1 MKAHVTDLTAIFFA
15 IFGFTC
21 WVLGDTCIKWI
32 GQFGVPPPLPP
43 QEVVAFMGLF
53 MALTLLLQAALRG
66 NLGNLRPRSFARQ
79 GLRASLDM
87 TNNVCVVI
95 ALRHLSLTMFYI
107 LIFTSPLVISALS
120 AVFLGERL
128 TPRKTLALL
137 VGFCGVV
144 VAVAPWSAATGHLSA
159 ATAHLSAATGALSAA
174 TAHLTAA
181 TASSSRNQQVDLI
194 GLATCLVCVVC
205 FSVNMVW
212 SRVLTRTEFPES
224 LAFCSGAATA
234 AVGLALT
241 SFHPRPLT
249 PALWLALVAMGIC
262 CAAGT
267 LSFYVAV
274 KHTSA
279 SNVSQFHYTQLLTGG
294 LVSYLV
300 WREKPGVPMIVGGA
314 LILGSGIMIA
324 LAARNPQPAVITDIA
339 IR

>member
-1 MKAHVTDLTAIFFA
+1 MKPRVTDLTAIFFA

-32 GQFGVPPPLPP
+32 GQFGLPP
-43 QEVVAFMGLF
+43 EEVVAFMGLF
-53 MALTLLLQAALRG
+53 MALTLLLQAAIRRS
-66 NLGNLRPRSFARQ
+66 LGNLRPRSIVRQ
-79 GLRASLDM
+79 GLRALLDM

-107 LIFTSPLVISALS
+107 LIFTSPLVISILS
-120 AVFLGERL
+120 AIFIGERI
-128 TPRKTLALL
+128 TSRKALGL
-137 VGFCGVV
+137 LLGFCGVV
-144 VAVAPWSAATGHLSA
+144 LAVAPWRHT
-159 ATAHLSAATGALSAA
+159 
-174 TAHLTAA
+174 
-181 TASSSRNQQVDLI
+181 QQVDRI
-194 GLATCLVCVVC
+194 GLIACLICVTC

-212 SRVLTRTEFPES
+212 SRVLTRTEHPES
-224 LAFCSGAATA
+224 LAFCSSLVTTIA
-234 AVGLALT
+234 GLALT

-249 PALWLALVAMGIC
+249 PTLWLALGLMGIC

-294 LVSYLV
+294 LLSWLI
-300 WREKPGVPMIVGGA
+300 WHDKPRLPMLLGGS
-314 LILGSGIMIA
+314 LIIASGLMIA
-324 LAARNPQPAVITDIA
+324 LAARNPQPVQLPDIA